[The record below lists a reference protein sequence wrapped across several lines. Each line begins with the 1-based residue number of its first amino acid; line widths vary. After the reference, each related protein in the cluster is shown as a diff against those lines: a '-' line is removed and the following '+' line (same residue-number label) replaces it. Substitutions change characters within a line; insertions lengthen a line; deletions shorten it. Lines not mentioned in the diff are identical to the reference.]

1 MLSGGHLLSVLIFF
15 PAVGAAALMTL
26 RGDDHKFIRS
36 IAMLVS
42 VAEFVFS
49 LLLLRGVPIG
59 SSGYQLEEFANWIP
73 APPIHYHLGVDGISI
88 FLVILT
94 TFLTPISV
102 LASWSSI
109 QKRVKEFFVMLLL
122 LEVGVVGVF
131 LSLDMFLFFLF
142 WELMLIP
149 MAFLIG
155 IWGHERRVYAA
166 VKFVLYTMAGSI
178 LMLVGIIWLYN
189 LTGSFDLPF
198 IQQALQ
204 SNPGLL
210 GTTAEI
216 TGRAELLLFL
226 SFFVAFAIKVPL
238 FPLHTW
244 LPDAHVEAPTAGSVI
259 LAGVLLKMG
268 TYGMMRFCLPLFP
281 HASKQAAPYVAV
293 LAIIGII
300 YGALVALVQP
310 NLKKLVAYSSVSH
323 LGFVVLGI
331 FTFGVIG
338 MQGAIYQMLAHG
350 ISTGALF
357 LLVGMLYDR
366 RHTFEI
372 SEYGGLA
379 TPMPRLSA
387 FFLFVAL
394 SLLGLPILNGFV
406 GEYLILLGTYGAS
419 WKWATWAALGV
430 ILSACYLLW
439 AYQRV
444 FFGEITH
451 AHNKELPDA
460 SWRERGI
467 LFAMAVVT
475 LWMGVGSA
483 YLTHRTAT
491 ATDTIRRQ
499 MGDVLREVK
508 KPLDVSGVK
517 ISLGSTGTLACA
529 NPSGSA
535 CASPQLG
542 FPANAAQP
550 KVAVLQMQ
558 QISLGSTGTPA
569 CANPSD
575 SACASPQLGF
585 PANAAQQKVAVLQMQ
600 QISLGSTGTP
610 ACANPSDSACA
621 SPQLG
626 FPANAAQPKVA
637 VLQMQQISLGST
649 GTLACANPSGSA
661 CNSQLTAA
669 SRKLNLSERSGTR

>member
-1 MLSGGHLLSVLIFF
+1 MMLPSLLTSLILI
-15 PAVGAAALMTL
+15 PMVGALALLVL
-26 RGDDHKFIRS
+26 RSDDHKFIK
-36 IAMLVS
+36 AFALGVS
-42 VAEFVFS
+42 VFEFAFS
-49 LLLLRGVPIG
+49 LLLLWKMDFSRTT
-59 SSGYQLEEFANWIP
+59 YQLEENFRWISS
-73 APPIHYHLGVDGISI
+73 PPINYHLGVDGLSV

-94 TFLTPISV
+94 TFLTAISV
-102 LASWSSI
+102 IASWNNI
-109 QKRVKEFFVMLLL
+109 HERMKEFFVTLLM
-122 LEVGVVGVF
+122 LEVGIVGVF
-131 LSLDMFLFFLF
+131 LSLDLFLFFLF
-142 WELMLIP
+142 WEVMLIP

-155 IWGHERRVYAA
+155 IWGHGRRIYAA

-189 LTGSFDLPF
+189 LTGSFDLPY
-198 IQQALQ
+198 IQQVLQ
-204 SNPGLL
+204 AGAVTLASP
-210 GTTAEI
+210 TV
-216 TGRAELLLFL
+216 ELLLFL
-226 SFFVAFAIKVPL
+226 AFFLAFAIKVPL

-394 SLLGLPILNGFV
+394 SSLGLPILNGFV
-406 GEYLILLGTYGAS
+406 GEYLILLGTYAAS
-419 WKWATWAALGV
+419 WKWAAWAATGV

-444 FFGEITH
+444 FFGEVTH
-451 AHNKELPDA
+451 AHNKELPDV

-467 LFAMAVVT
+467 LVVMAVIT
-475 LWMGVGSA
+475 LWMGVSSP
-483 YLTHRTAT
+483 YLTRRTAT
-491 ATDTIRRQ
+491 ATDTIREQ
-499 MGDVLREVK
+499 MVRPDDMRPHESKLLPAGN
-508 KPLDVSGVK
+508 PSA
-517 ISLGSTGTLACA
+517 LACA
-529 NPSGSA
+529 GLSG
-535 CASPQLG
+535 
-542 FPANAAQP
+542 
-550 KVAVLQMQ
+550 
-558 QISLGSTGTPA
+558 PA
-569 CANPSD
+569 C
-575 SACASPQLGF
+575 
-585 PANAAQQKVAVLQMQ
+585 
-600 QISLGSTGTP
+600 SL
-610 ACANPSDSACA
+610 
-621 SPQLG
+621 
-626 FPANAAQPKVA
+626 K
-637 VLQMQQISLGST
+637 
-649 GTLACANPSGSA
+649 
-661 CNSQLTAA
+661 LTAA
-669 SRKLNLSERSGTR
+669 STQTQSSERSGTR